1 MLRSLLTFLLD
12 EGCSLGFCGA
22 LIPSCCL
29 FLLGSFY
36 RRLFCYC
43 LSSLGPL
50 LVFFADF
57 FLKVAQQVLRN
68 GVSANRVRD
77 ACTRR
82 RDFIETI
89 VKGFI
94 EVIPRV
100 WNVITKVI
108 NKIVI
113 DKRLLI
119 RLLKLLSDVLPVHK
133 AVLVALARIV
143 QVRVKVKELTPGQ
156 VEVVDVLVDLLSHVD
171 EVLSC
176 HRVVDH
182 RDTACLLV
190 ALSSEEGGLLT
201 QVVHL
206 LCGIWQHVREGSLS
220 VV

>member
-1 MLRSLLTFLLD
+1 M
-12 EGCSLGFCGA
+12 
-22 LIPSCCL
+22 
-29 FLLGSFY
+29 
-36 RRLFCYC
+36 
-43 LSSLGPL
+43 
-50 LVFFADF
+50 
-57 FLKVAQQVLRN
+57 KVAQQVLRN

-201 QVVHL
+201 
-206 LCGIWQHVREGSLS
+206 
-220 VV
+220 